1 MCDPVTLTGI
11 AIGAS
16 VGAATSAMTGRDPL
30 MGALMGGA
38 AGGFFPGS
46 FGITAGSST
55 MSGVIGGATLGSTT
69 FVTGLGANIALGGVA
84 SATAMGLAG
93 GMAMNMLTPQQ
104 QDYNQ
109 NLTGMP
115 YTPQAYSSQHTKVT
129 GSGGR
134 QAAAV
139 LASEIIQAKSLR
151 QRQAGAEDYGLGM
164 DMAGT
169 GLQIA

>member
-11 AIGAS
+11 AIGAA
-16 VGAATSAMTGRDPL
+16 VGATTSAITGQDPL

-38 AGGFFPGS
+38 MGGFFPGS
-46 FGITAGSST
+46 FGITPGSSF
-55 MSGVIGGATLGSTT
+55 GSALVGSAAGPT

-93 GMAMNMLTPQQ
+93 GMAMNMFSPQQ
-104 QDYNQ
+104 QNVNQ
-109 NLTGMP
+109 HLTGMP
-115 YTPQAYSSQHTKVT
+115 YAPQAYSSQHTKVT

-139 LASEIIQAKSLR
+139 LASEIKQAKSLR

>member
-11 AIGAS
+11 AIGAA
-16 VGAATSAMTGRDPL
+16 VGATTSAVTGQDPL

-38 AGGFFPGS
+38 MGGFFPGS
-46 FGITAGSST
+46 FGVGGSI
-55 MSGVIGGATLGSTT
+55 SGPVGGGFGISGAIN
-69 FVTGLGANIALGGVA
+69 TGLGSSIAFGGLG

-93 GMAMNMLTPQQ
+93 GTAMNMLSPQQ
-104 QDYNQ
+104 PDYSQ
-109 NLTGMP
+109 FGYGAQP
-115 YTPQAYSSQHTKVT
+115 YETSSQHTKVT

-139 LASEIIQAKSLR
+139 LASEIKQAKSLR

>member
-11 AIGAS
+11 AIGAT
-16 VGAATSAMTGRDPL
+16 VGATTSAITGQDPL

-38 AGGFFPGS
+38 MGGFFPGS
-46 FGITAGSST
+46 FGITPGSSF
-55 MSGVIGGATLGSTT
+55 GSALVGSAAGPT

-104 QDYNQ
+104 QNYNLA
-109 NLTGMP
+109 NTGMP
-115 YTPQAYSSQHTKVT
+115 YTPQAYSSQHSTVT

-139 LASEIIQAKSLR
+139 LASEIKQAKSLR
-151 QRQAGAEDYGLGM
+151 QRQAGVADYGLGM

>member
-11 AIGAS
+11 AIGAA
-16 VGAATSAMTGRDPL
+16 VGATTSAITGQDPL

-38 AGGFFPGS
+38 MGGFFPGS
-46 FGITAGSST
+46 FGVGGSI
-55 MSGVIGGATLGSTT
+55 SGPVGGGFGISGAIN
-69 FVTGLGANIALGGVA
+69 TGLGSSIAFGGLG

-93 GMAMNMLTPQQ
+93 GMAMNMLSPQQ
-104 QDYNQ
+104 QNANQ
-109 NLTGMP
+109 NLTGMQ
-115 YTPQAYSSQHTKVT
+115 YTPQPYNTQHTKVT

-139 LASEIIQAKSLR
+139 LASEIKQAKSLR

-164 DMAGT
+164 DITGT

>member
-1 MCDPVTLTGI
+1 MG
-11 AIGAS
+11 
-16 VGAATSAMTGRDPL
+16 ML
-30 MGALMGGA
+30 M
-38 AGGFFPGS
+38 
-46 FGITAGSST
+46 
-55 MSGVIGGATLGSTT
+55 
-69 FVTGLGANIALGGVA
+69 
-84 SATAMGLAG
+84 
-93 GMAMNMLTPQQ
+93 PQQ

-109 NLTGMP
+109 AFTGMP
-115 YTPQAYSSQHTKVT
+115 YTPQAYSSQHATVT

-139 LASEIIQAKSLR
+139 LASEIKQAKSLR